1 MDSALRLLMDSRRH
15 VITAAAATEL
25 GVSPRDLRALVAKG
39 ELFRLCRGAYVDGA
53 AFRAASS
60 EEQHCFRARGV
71 LALLPSGFALSH
83 HSAAAAW
90 SLPWLGAI
98 PRRVHLVREGP
109 GQHRRSTTH
118 TIHRSL
124 PSVRLQD
131 RDGLRV
137 IEPAYAILG
146 IAAENGLRQTVAVLD
161 AGLHTGLVASSR
173 IEEMLGVC
181 PGWPGYEVVTAATAL
196 TDPEAE
202 SPGESLTRL
211 LLRSLGYSVRSQV
224 EIRATSPEFSAR
236 VDFLLEFYPVVIEFD
251 GLKKYAAADGSADHG
266 ALVRAKARED
276 RLRALGYE
284 VVRLVWAD
292 LKQPER
298 VRELL
303 EAACR
308 RATKVA

>member
-1 MDSALRLLMDSRRH
+1 M
-15 VITAAAATEL
+15 
-25 GVSPRDLRALVAKG
+25 
-39 ELFRLCRGAYVDGA
+39 
-53 AFRAASS
+53 
-60 EEQHCFRARGV
+60 
-71 LALLPSGFALSH
+71 
-83 HSAAAAW
+83 
-90 SLPWLGAI
+90 
-98 PRRVHLVREGP
+98 
-109 GQHRRSTTH
+109 
-118 TIHRSL
+118 
-124 PSVRLQD
+124 RLQD

-181 PGWPGYEVVTAATAL
+181 PGWPGHEVVTAATAL